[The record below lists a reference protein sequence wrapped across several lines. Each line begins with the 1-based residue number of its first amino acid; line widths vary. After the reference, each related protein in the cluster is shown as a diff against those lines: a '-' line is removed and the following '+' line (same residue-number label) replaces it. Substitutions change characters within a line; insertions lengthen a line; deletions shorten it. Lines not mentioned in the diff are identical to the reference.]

1 MFRRI
6 FGVGLLIL
14 LLMGIFGGFGSRTRS
29 AYYEGYADGVSA
41 QTSAAAEDGGTA
53 VPVYPPQYDGFGHG
67 RFLGWGALGI
77 LGIFAFF
84 FKIAFFFLL
93 AMIVFE
99 KFGQH
104 QPLNRQAERYAR
116 EGVEL
121 VLGEHQAV
129 GAQGV
134 APRHEVGRHAVGQ
147 RAVAIEDQGARG
159 HGQGHR
165 HPRYGSKRKAS
176 PTSDT
181 GPHTLSVALA

>member
-29 AYYEGYADGVSA
+29 AYYEGYADGVRA

-53 VPVYPPQYDGFGHG
+53 VPIYPPHYDGFGHG

-93 AMIVFE
+93 AMIVLRLI
-99 KFGQH
+99 FG
-104 QPLNRQAERYAR
+104 R
-116 EGVEL
+116 
-121 VLGEHQAV
+121 
-129 GAQGV
+129 
-134 APRHEVGRHAVGQ
+134 RHWRRRGPW
-147 RAVAIEDQGARG
+147 RG
-159 HGQGHR
+159 HGPWGH
-165 HPRYGSKRKAS
+165 HHKHSHHGPGPEKGPKWMHD
-176 PTSDT
+176 SDDDEPVMT
-181 GPHTLSVALA
+181 V